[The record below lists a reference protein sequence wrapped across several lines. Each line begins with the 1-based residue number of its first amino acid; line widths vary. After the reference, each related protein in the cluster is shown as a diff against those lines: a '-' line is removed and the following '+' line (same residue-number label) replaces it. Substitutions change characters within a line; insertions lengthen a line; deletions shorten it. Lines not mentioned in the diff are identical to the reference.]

1 MLCPLERA
9 FFSILFFLF
18 LPFSPSLLF
27 LTQTTSFPPYTSF
40 LFFGTVFMEQ
50 QFECGDH
57 SECIEVRQDAQG
69 RYYSQLNDIQDAF
82 PGAARFRVE
91 GKGILFLEDDNGQ
104 R

>member
-1 MLCPLERA
+1 
-9 FFSILFFLF
+9 
-18 LPFSPSLLF
+18 
-27 LTQTTSFPPYTSF
+27 
-40 LFFGTVFMEQ
+40 MEQ

-57 SECIEVRQDAQG
+57 LECIEVRQDAQG

-104 R
+104 RYKTKTHKQERTQEQDEESILGD